1 MLTSLKIQKY
11 RGISTL
17 TLPHLSRINIFIG
30 KNGTHKTSVLE
41 CAALASS
48 LSPKYHLAFGKWRD
62 MTDGQEIIRSAF
74 HDLNTFQP
82 IYISFNRNLDE
93 YSLKIA
99 ATKGILEWDE
109 RESHGLDDGNIDSN
123 ISGVTHTYAD
133 MLQPHKEGQIAIISG
148 KLHGNHIHMDANDMP
163 VQPSGCFY
171 IPTRRSSS
179 TKETAILLTS
189 LMESSQ
195 DYAQFLETLQ
205 KFDARI
211 QRIFVGYRV
220 DQPTILVDIGRD
232 KALPINVLGD
242 GFCRLVL
249 MLTGLLGSN
258 ASTLIIDEIDSGL
271 HYSVMESIW
280 SNLLTLMTQMN
291 KQLFCVTHN
300 EEMLRAT
307 LEPFADTPEELAV
320 YRLSNHDS
328 NELRAQYYDHEL
340 LRDSFALDFEVR

>member
-1 MLTSLKIQKY
+1 MLTSLKIQNY

-17 TLPHLSRINIFIG
+17 VLPHLSRVNIFIG

-163 VQPSGCFY
+163 VQPSGC
-171 IPTRRSSS
+171 
-179 TKETAILLTS
+179 

-340 LRDSFALDFEVR
+340 LRDSYELLRDSFALDFEVR